1 MTKYHRF
8 PLAGA
13 AALVL
18 LGAAGPGEAQQNR
31 NFDAVEIKVLP
42 VRGNVYMLVGAGGNV
57 TVQVGD
63 EGILVV
69 DTMFAELSDKLLATL
84 RTLSGQPIRY
94 VINTHAHPDHIGGNA
109 SIAKA
114 GSTIAGGNVNMAI
127 SDPKVGA
134 AVVAHEAVLESMS
147 TREPALPFEGW
158 PTSTYNTPYKDLFFN
173 GEAIQ
178 IIHEPGAHTKGD
190 SIVFFRRSDVISTG
204 DIFVTTRY
212 PFIDAKNGGTVK
224 GIIDALNHIID
235 LAIPEDK
242 QEGGTY
248 IVPGHGR
255 LCDESEVVEYRDM
268 LTIVRSDIQE
278 MIKEGKSLEQV
289 LKARPTFGF
298 DARYGADS
306 GFWTTKQF
314 VEAVYRELKQGRK

>member
-1 MTKYHRF
+1 VTKYHRF

-178 IIHEPGAHTKGD
+178 IIHVPSAHSDGD
-190 SIVFFRRSDVISTG
+190 SIVHFRGSDVIVSG
-204 DIFVTTRY
+204 DVFTTTSFALFDVRR
-212 PFIDAKNGGTVK
+212 GGTYQ
-224 GIIDALNHIID
+224 GILDGLNAMLDI
-235 LAIPEDK
+235 AVPK
-242 QEGGTY
+242 FMQEGGTY

-255 LCDESEVVEYRDM
+255 ISDEADLAEVRDQ
-268 LTIVRSDIQE
+268 VH
-278 MIKEGKSLEQV
+278 MIRDRFADLAVTRNMTLPQVMAWAWKKSVSQV
-289 LKARPTFGF
+289 KRLLGMH
-298 DARYGADS
+298 
-306 GFWTTKQF
+306 
-314 VEAVYRELKQGRK
+314 